1 MSAAVTPSPVRALRR
16 SDLIAAAAVVGI
28 VAMLIIPLPP
38 FALDVLIIINLTLSL
53 TVLLTA
59 MNVRQPLEFGAFPS
73 LLLLA
78 TLFRLALNVSAARLI
93 LLDAHAGSV
102 INAFGQV
109 VVGGNTVVGVVVF
122 LILIVIQWVVITNGS
137 GRVSEVAARFTL
149 DAMPGKQMS
158 IDADLNAGLIT
169 ADEARVRRRAV
180 ERESDFYGAM
190 DGASKFVKGDAVA
203 ALVIIAV
210 NIIGGLAIGITQFG
224 YDPATAISTYTVLTV
239 GEGLVA
245 QIGSILVSTAMGIL
259 VTRGS
264 SDEGLGSDLGT
275 QLLARPRLLMV
286 SGVILLLLGIVPGFP
301 TLVFLVSGGLVI
313 GAGWFLSRPRPA
325 AEVIEPAT
333 VTPAVAAGEAPYEAL
348 RVEAIEL
355 EVGYGLFGLV
365 DAAGTGGL
373 VERIALIRRQ
383 IAQELGLVV
392 PTIRIHDDLGL
403 PAEAYVIRLRGAEI
417 ARGTIQP
424 QRLLCMDPAGG
435 ELAVDGSPTIEPVFG
450 LPAAWI
456 SPADREQAEAL
467 GYTVVDGASALA
479 THLAETIRRYAHEIL
494 GRQETR
500 ALLDALKQDQPA
512 VVEEIVPG
520 LLTLGDVHKVLQALL
535 RERIPIRDLRSIL
548 EALADSSRHIKEPLL
563 LAEAARHALARAI
576 SQRFRGADGAVHAI
590 ALAPGLDTRLGEA
603 VILQPGHVGLDLPGE
618 EARRVVAS
626 IEEHL
631 RALVEAGHEP
641 VLLCTTRIR
650 LALRNLA
657 ERQLPQLAVLSYEEI
672 LPSIP
677 VQVHAQVEA

>member
-1 MSAAVTPSPVRALRR
+1 MSAAVTPDPVRALRR
-16 SDLIAAAAVVGI
+16 SDVIAAGAVVGI
-28 VAMLIIPLPP
+28 VAMLIIPLPD
-38 FALDVLIIINLTLSL
+38 FLLDVLIILNLTLSL

-78 TLFRLALNVSAARLI
+78 TLFRLGLNVSAARLI
-93 LLDAHAGSV
+93 LLDGHAGSV

-109 VVGGNTVVGVVVF
+109 VVGGNTVVGIVVF

-169 ADEARVRRRAV
+169 AEEARTRRRSV

-190 DGASKFVKGDAVA
+190 DGASKFVKGDAIA

-245 QIGSILVSTAMGIL
+245 QIGSILISTAMGIL

-264 SDEGLGSDLGT
+264 TDEGLGSDIGT
-275 QLLARPRLLMV
+275 QLLARPRIIMV

-301 TLVFLVSGGLVI
+301 TLVFLLSGAIVVGT
-313 GAGWFLSRPRPA
+313 GWYLARPRPA
-325 AEVIEPAT
+325 AVVIEPP
-333 VTPAVAAGEAPYEAL
+333 VVPAVTAGEAPYEAL

-383 IAQELGLVV
+383 MAQELGLVV

-435 ELAVDGSPTIEPVFG
+435 ELAVDGIPTLEPVFG

-456 SPADREQAEAL
+456 SPADREKAEAL

-479 THLAETIRRYAHEIL
+479 THLAETVRRFAHEIL

-520 LLTLGDVHKVLQALL
+520 MLTLGDVHKVLQALL

-576 SQRFRGADGAVHAI
+576 SQRFRGTDGAVHAI
-590 ALAPGLDTRLGEA
+590 ALAPGLDTRLGDA

-618 EARRVVAS
+618 DARRIVTA
-626 IEEHL
+626 IEGHL
-631 RALVEAGHEP
+631 RSLAEAGHEP

-650 LALRNLA
+650 LALWNLV
-657 ERQLPQLAVLSYEEI
+657 ERQLPQRAVLSYEEI
-672 LPSIP
+672 LPSVP